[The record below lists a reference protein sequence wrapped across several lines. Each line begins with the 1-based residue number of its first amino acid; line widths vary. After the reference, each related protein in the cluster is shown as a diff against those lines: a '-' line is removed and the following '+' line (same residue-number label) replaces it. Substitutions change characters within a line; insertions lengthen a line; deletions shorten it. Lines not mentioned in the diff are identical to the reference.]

1 MAEITKSHPAIRKMN
16 KLKLFLT
23 LTFISF
29 CLSNLIAQKIDGIHS
44 IVIFEF
50 KGNGII
56 KIDSNGETNF
66 GEKIDLKKL
75 NKKIEKFLVFADY
88 KKSEPNN
95 NPPPPVSKPNEG
107 TKNTYITIILEEDF
121 LKDKDYANKTKY
133 AKEYKNVEQEFTQ
146 YEILNLLSKNDKEK
160 ILKNLQ
166 KK

>member
-1 MAEITKSHPAIRKMN
+1 MN

-23 LTFISF
+23 LIFISF
-29 CLSNLIAQKIDGIHS
+29 CVSNMIAQKTDAIHS
-44 IVIFEF
+44 IVIYEF

-56 KIDSNGETNF
+56 KIDRNGETNF

-75 NKKIEKFLVFADY
+75 NKKIEKFLVSADY
-88 KKSEPNN
+88 KKSEPHN

-133 AKEYKNVEQEFTQ
+133 TKEYKSVEQEFTE
-146 YEILNLLSKNDKEK
+146 YDILNLLSKDDKEK
-160 ILKNLQ
+160 IIKNLQ